1 MNDPMLVA
9 VLAIILLGVP
19 LWVVSVYNR
28 LITLRNLAENVW
40 AQTDV
45 QLKRRYNLIPNLVET
60 VKGYA
65 AHEQQTLEKVTQARS
80 GAMNAMT
87 TQASAQAE
95 NALTGAVKS
104 VFAVA
109 EAYPELKANQ
119 NFSSLQ
125 QELTATEGFIAEGRS
140 QYNDA
145 ILAYNNALQ
154 VFPASAIAGVLK
166 LQPLEFFNVPQQ
178 VEREPVKV
186 QF

>member
-65 AHEQQTLEKVTQARS
+65 AHEQQTLEKV
-80 GAMNAMT
+80 